1 MPFVSPNLFTVAACC
16 LLIGEWC
23 FPPQGMP
30 QSDAF
35 GDLLGGLGMGTVAPA
50 QAATNNVT
58 ASADDP
64 SILAQP
70 GVYIKA

>member
-1 MPFVSPNLFTVAACC
+1 
-16 LLIGEWC
+16 
-23 FPPQGMP
+23 MP